1 MLTVKKRKIL
11 KKIGIWD
18 EIDQSVK
25 APFTQMRVVDYN
37 NQPVFNIRNI
47 DYKDDYIGTFIDNQE
62 VINKLIKKVKSLKNC
77 RILAQS
83 KASYLIEDDY
93 HITVKLDN
101 QEVTSRLIIGADG
114 PHSWV
119 RKQGHFRIQENDH
132 EQQCFVGICEFEK
145 NHQKTAWQKFLPE
158 GTLGFLP
165 LTNNLTLA
173 FSTDNFELYNQ
184 LDDKQFIEMI
194 EKNAPFS
201 WGKIV
206 NLKI

>member
-62 VINKLIKKVKSLKNC
+62 VINKLIKKVKSLK
-77 RILAQS
+77 IVVFLPSLKHPISS
-83 KASYLIEDDY
+83 KMII
-93 HITVKLDN
+93 ITVKLDN
-101 QEVTSRLIIGADG
+101 QEVISRLTGVMV
-114 PHSWV
+114 HTLV

-145 NHQKTAWQKFLPE
+145 
-158 GTLGFLP
+158 
-165 LTNNLTLA
+165 
-173 FSTDNFELYNQ
+173 SS
-184 LDDKQFIEMI
+184 KQPGRIFT
-194 EKNAPFS
+194 
-201 WGKIV
+201 
-206 NLKI
+206 